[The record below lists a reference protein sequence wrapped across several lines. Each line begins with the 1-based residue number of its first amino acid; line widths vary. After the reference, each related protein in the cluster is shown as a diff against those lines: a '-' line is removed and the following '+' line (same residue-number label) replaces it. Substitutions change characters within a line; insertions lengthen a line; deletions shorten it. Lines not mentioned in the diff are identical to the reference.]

1 MPQFAFLHG
10 NVEIGVCLKDSVKG
24 FRGDAY
30 RKCVQPFKAATLL
43 YPVRNKNYS
52 ADPFT
57 ANEWAVLKESLGQ
70 AYMVTIF
77 GYSAPTAKKALTEKD
92 T

>member
-1 MPQFAFLHG
+1 
-10 NVEIGVCLKDSVKG
+10 VKG

-30 RKCVQPFKAATLL
+30 RKCEQPFKVTTLL